1 MKHLDDTHQFFK
13 ILTQNENL
21 TQITRQINSKWS
33 IAIALNKSTQIELSL
48 LFVSLDSNLS
58 NNKNWRRK
66 NQEIHRYTLN
76 HGILTQPVW
85 KLGVCAFAIVASI
98 ARGEIHVT
106 ANRKFRKHG
115 AINIQPERSSCC
127 GSSFIVWLV
136 HTGERD
142 GSRSASTFSSIN
154 SNWCRS
160 IYLST
165 KRFLRADGLAI
176 FP

>member
-1 MKHLDDTHQFFK
+1 MRHC
-13 ILTQNENL
+13 
-21 TQITRQINSKWS
+21 
-33 IAIALNKSTQIELSL
+33 IAIVLNKSTQIELSL
-48 LFVSLDSNLS
+48 PLVSLDSNLS
-58 NNKNWRRK
+58 NIKTRGK
-66 NQEIHRYTLN
+66 IKKFIDTLLIIGFLPN
-76 HGILTQPVW
+76 RSESS
-85 KLGVCAFAIVASI
+85 GVCAFAIVPSI
-98 ARGEIHVT
+98 AQGEIHVT

-127 GSSFIVWLV
+127 GSSFIVRVV

-142 GSRSASTFSSIN
+142 GSRSTSTFSSIN

>member
-1 MKHLDDTHQFFK
+1 MKHC
-13 ILTQNENL
+13 
-21 TQITRQINSKWS
+21 IT
-33 IAIALNKSTQIELSL
+33 IALNKSMQIELL
-48 LFVSLDSNLS
+48 LPLVSLDSNLS
-58 NNKNWRRK
+58 NIKTRGK
-66 NQEIHRYTLN
+66 IKKFIDTLLIIRFLPN
-76 HGILTQPVW
+76 RSESSVFVP
-85 KLGVCAFAIVASI
+85 FAIVPSI
-98 ARGEIHVT
+98 AQGEIHVT

-127 GSSFIVWLV
+127 GSSFIVRLV

-142 GSRSASTFSSIN
+142 GSRSTSTFSSIN

>member
-1 MKHLDDTHQFFK
+1 MKHC
-13 ILTQNENL
+13 
-21 TQITRQINSKWS
+21 IT
-33 IAIALNKSTQIELSL
+33 IALNKSMQIELSL
-48 LFVSLDSNLS
+48 PLVSLDSNLS
-58 NNKNWRRK
+58 NIKTRGK
-66 NQEIHRYTLN
+66 IKKFIDTLLIIRFLPN
-76 HGILTQPVW
+76 RSESSVFVP
-85 KLGVCAFAIVASI
+85 FAIVPSI
-98 ARGEIHVT
+98 AQGEIHVT

-127 GSSFIVWLV
+127 GSSFIVRLV

-142 GSRSASTFSSIN
+142 GSRSTSTFSSIN

>member
-1 MKHLDDTHQFFK
+1 MRHC
-13 ILTQNENL
+13 
-21 TQITRQINSKWS
+21 
-33 IAIALNKSTQIELSL
+33 IAIVLNKSTQIELSL
-48 LFVSLDSNLS
+48 PLVSLDSNLS
-58 NNKNWRRK
+58 NIKARGKIKKYTN
-66 NQEIHRYTLN
+66 HRYTVN
-76 HGILTQPVW
+76 HRILTQPVW
-85 KLGVCAFAIVASI
+85 KLDVCAFAIVPSI
-98 ARGEIHVT
+98 AQGEIHVT

-127 GSSFIVWLV
+127 GSSFIVRVV

-142 GSRSASTFSSIN
+142 GSRSTSTFSSIN